1 MGMMFHE
8 KSRTIIYEE
17 RDNVPSS
24 LIYATRSPYVF
35 VRATYSNLVALTAL
49 GLPVPDPM
57 VKYDWPISPGKEP
70 WATQK
75 EVSKFL
81 VLNPRSFDFSD
92 TRAGKTAA
100 SLWAADW
107 LMSRA
112 KVPMSAV
119 IFSNILPLTDAW
131 AYTITT
137 NLLGRRT
144 YRYLHHP
151 QAERRELELAKPADF
166 YLLNPDGLRIGYNR
180 DQSKRKK
187 LFAAISARTDIKIII
202 FDEADTYIHH
212 NTDLWRAATAFSRH
226 KPFVWLLTATPTPN
240 GPVDAYALKKL
251 CHPDTQLAYRQWRD
265 KTTETKPWSPF
276 KLIARPEAAAHVD
289 ALLRPSVR
297 VPRRLCFDETE
308 FRGRYEHVAMS
319 DQQKAYMREL
329 QNQLLLMLSN
339 GTQIDAVNQA
349 ALRLKLIQI
358 ACGAVYDGDHLSHLI
373 DAAPRIAAYKQL
385 IKEAEGKVITFVPL
399 VNVAQMLS
407 HVTPNS
413 ILIPSGGTQ
422 KKKLEVLTTFQQSDI
437 KNLISHPS
445 PIARGTDITAANTIV
460 WYAPTDRTSHFLH
473 GNDRINGINQT
484 EIRNIIRMSGCS
496 IEEDIYEKTDH
507 NKSLMG
513 TILALKDMKF

>member
-1 MGMMFHE
+1 M
-8 KSRTIIYEE
+8 
-17 RDNVPSS
+17 
-24 LIYATRSPYVF
+24 A
-35 VRATYSNLVALTAL
+35 
-49 GLPVPDPM
+49 
-57 VKYDWPISPGKEP
+57 KYDWPIAPDKEP
-70 WATQK
+70 WLTQK

-151 QAERRELELAKPADF
+151 DAKRRELELAKPADF
-166 YLLNPDGLRIGYNR
+166 YLLNPDGLCIGYDRNPVK
-180 DQSKRKK
+180 QGK
-187 LFAAISARTDIKIII
+187 LFSAIMARRDIKIVI

-212 NTDLWRAATAFSRH
+212 NTDLWRAAYTFSKN

-240 GPVDAYALKKL
+240 GPIDAYAIHRLA
-251 CHPDTQLAYRQWRD
+251 HPTVPLQHPAPITYRQWCD
-265 KTTETKPWSPF
+265 LTTETKPWSPF
-276 KLIARPEAAAHVD
+276 KRIARPEAAAHVD
-289 ALLRPSVR
+289 ALLRPAVR
-297 VPRRLCFDETE
+297 VPRRLCFEETE
-308 FRGRYEHVAMS
+308 LRPRYEHVEMS
-319 DQQKAYMREL
+319 AQQKACMKEL
-329 QNQLLLMLSN
+329 QNELLLMLSN

-373 DAAPRIAAYKQL
+373 DAKPRVDAYKK
-385 IKEAEGKVITFVPL
+385 IVGEAEGKVITFVPL
-399 VNVAQMLS
+399 VNIAQMLS
-407 HVTPNS
+407 HTTPES
-413 ILIPSGGTQ
+413 ILIPSQATQ
-422 KKKLEVLTTFQQSDI
+422 KKKLEVLTTFQQSDKI

-473 GNDRINGINQT
+473 GNDRINGVNQT
-484 EIRNIIRMSGCS
+484 EIRHIIRMSGCS
-496 IEEDIYEKTDH
+496 IEEDIYEKTDN

-513 TILALKDMKF
+513 TILALKDMQF